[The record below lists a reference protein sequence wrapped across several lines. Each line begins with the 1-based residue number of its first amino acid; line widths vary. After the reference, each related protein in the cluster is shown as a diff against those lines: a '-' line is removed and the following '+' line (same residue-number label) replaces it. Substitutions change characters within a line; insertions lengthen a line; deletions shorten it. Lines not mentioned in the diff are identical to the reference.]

1 MAAKYRVAL
10 FLEDAAHEAF
20 VVPLCRRIIKEEGY
34 HVQEIEFLP
43 LKFRG
48 GDAIG
53 SFKRFLKDARK
64 NPALRFDLIVVGR
77 DANCKG
83 FVERRDGIL
92 RVAQKYGAENVI
104 TAIPDPHVE
113 RWFMIDM
120 NALRQGSGLNIAGE
134 VPTYKCNKDR
144 YKKLLR
150 EAFEQAGVKPPL
162 GGAEYGPLIVEKL
175 DLYAA
180 CRLDTGLNKFV
191 EDFRSWLKQLR
202 LHQV

>member
-1 MAAKYRVAL
+1 
-10 FLEDAAHEAF
+10 
-20 VVPLCRRIIKEEGY
+20 
-34 HVQEIEFLP
+34 
-43 LKFRG
+43 
-48 GDAIG
+48 
-53 SFKRFLKDARK
+53 
-64 NPALRFDLIVVGR
+64 
-77 DANCKG
+77 
-83 FVERRDGIL
+83 
-92 RVAQKYGAENVI
+92 
-104 TAIPDPHVE
+104 
-113 RWFMIDM
+113 MIDM

-175 DLYAA
+175 DLYTA